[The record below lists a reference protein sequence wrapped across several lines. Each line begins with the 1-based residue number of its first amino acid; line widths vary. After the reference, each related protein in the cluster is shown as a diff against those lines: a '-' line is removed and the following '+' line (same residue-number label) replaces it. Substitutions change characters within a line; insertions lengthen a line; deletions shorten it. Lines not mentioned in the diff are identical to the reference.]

1 MASFPISK
9 ILKFKSPLIAIVNYS
24 CMRVRFLTKSHYQI
38 NRMPS
43 TQNLASGTQ
52 KTKFKAYF
60 NYPLKDDSNLLK
72 FKCKKQSRVILN
84 AKKAFPVCGT
94 NRSCAFWCFIS

>member
-1 MASFPISK
+1 
-9 ILKFKSPLIAIVNYS
+9 
-24 CMRVRFLTKSHYQI
+24 
-38 NRMPS
+38 MPS

-60 NYPLKDDSNLLK
+60 NYPLKDDLNLLK

-84 AKKAFPVCGT
+84 AKKAFPVCGS
-94 NRSCAFWCFIS
+94 NGSCTFLCFNS